1 LCEYYTRV
9 LVYTFSQLVRSSGHL
24 IYRGLYFLYLRG
36 PFVLQACLRL
46 NCSRNSWRLVAVVF
60 AWACAPP
67 AEPTRSQTRPR
78 PTVRKPP
85 PKRHG
90 PATTRTSSR
99 NGARSAYIQT
109 TEADQNEPQ
118 LDSQF
123 GVYISNKINYT
134 PASRREFPD
143 CHWPIYSLLIPCAA
157 TPPSPPPP
165 PPHALWPSLAAY
177 ILPQKPNA

>member
-1 LCEYYTRV
+1 V

-118 LDSQF
+118 LDYQF
-123 GVYISNKINYT
+123 GVYPSHTIT
-134 PASRREFPD
+134 PLPPVENFPTVIGLSIVCSSLARRR
-143 CHWPIYSLLIPCAA
+143 L
-157 TPPSPPPP
+157 PPR

-177 ILPQKPNA
+177 ILPQKSNA